1 MAGKLT
7 SEQIKGEVLRFW
19 NVFMEKN
26 ADALMNFYA
35 PDSSVFSSVSARVE
49 PGRLA
54 AARRQREYFHAKS
67 TVRSTTGNV
76 DVIVIGDT
84 AAVASYNFTFHATRV
99 AAGVGQATE
108 EDIKQGR
115 ATQVFRLEPDGR
127 VLIVHEHLSSVDK

>member
-1 MAGKLT
+1 MANKIT
-7 SEQIKGEVLRFW
+7 AEQVRGEVLRFW

-26 ADALMNFYA
+26 AAALMEFYA

-54 AARRQREYFHAKS
+54 AARREREYFHAKS
-67 TVRSTTGNV
+67 SIRSSTGIV
-76 DVIVIGDT
+76 EVILLGET
-84 AAVASYNFTFHATRV
+84 GAVADYTFTFHATK
-99 AAGVGQATE
+99 VGSGMTATAE

-127 VLIVHEHLSSVDK
+127 VLIVHEHLSAIDK

>member
-1 MAGKLT
+1 
-7 SEQIKGEVLRFW
+7 
-19 NVFMEKN
+19 
-26 ADALMNFYA
+26 
-35 PDSSVFSSVSARVE
+35 VE

-76 DVIVIGDT
+76 EVILVSDT
-84 AAVASYNFTFHATRV
+84 AAVANYNFTFHATRV
-99 AAGVGQATE
+99 ASGAAGAAE

-115 ATQVFRLEPDGR
+115 ATQVFRLEPDGK